1 MENRTNTPH
10 PIAHVRE
17 SDRTEQT
24 LLAHLEGTANRC
36 AQAAAKIGLGTAG
49 ELIGLLHDLGKYSDE
64 FQSYLRSVTGIADQD
79 GDEDG
84 PVLQRGKVDHSTA
97 GAQLAWRE
105 LCKAG
110 PLGQIVGQT
119 LALCIAS
126 HHSGLI
132 DCLKTD
138 PVDGPRDDFTRR
150 MLKLDARTHFE
161 EARIK
166 LDAELEVRISALI
179 HDESLIAA
187 FKKSLHAIAM
197 ASPEKSDRTT
207 VAQFQ
212 VGLLVR
218 FLFSCLIAADRQDT
232 ADFERPRAAGERQHG
247 LFLPW
252 QILSDRLEA
261 HLATFQP
268 RHPIDRI
275 RQDISQHCLE
285 AATRSPGIFTLTVP
299 TGGGKTLASLRFA
312 LQHARIHN
320 LDRVVY
326 VVPFT
331 TIIDQNAEVARK
343 ILEPASYP
351 EDKGRVVLEHHSNLD
366 PIHQGWKNKLLAEDW
381 DAPVVYTTSVQFLE
395 ALFGGGTRGARRM
408 HQLARSVIVFDE
420 IQSLPVRC
428 IHLFN
433 NAINFLTD
441 HCGSTVVLCTATQP
455 LLGKVDAKLGAAKLS
470 PDREMIPNVTETF
483 AHLRRVEVKD
493 QRKPGGWSVQD
504 IAALAD
510 AEVATA
516 RSCLIVVNTKK
527 AASALFRALQPS
539 GRPVFHL
546 STSMCPAHRKASLAE
561 IHDKLKVGA
570 EVLCVS
576 TQLIEAGVDI
586 DFGSVVRFAAGLDSI
601 AQAAGRCNR
610 NGSRAAGFVHIVNP
624 AEESLSALRDIDIA
638 QQKTDRVLDDFRQDP
653 GKFDHDLL
661 SPKAMECFYEN
672 YFFARKKEM
681 SYPVGHDRIG
691 HDDTLLDLLSTN
703 PIVTEDFKR
712 AKHKAPAYLGQSFKM
727 ANQAFQAI
735 DAPTQGVVVPYGERG
750 RKLVS
755 DLCAAT
761 DLENQHRL
769 LRAAQQFTVNVFPHD
784 FRALSEAGALHEVQ
798 PKTDIY
804 CLNERYYSRDFG
816 LSTEP
821 VSPGEFLYVEQA
833 QKHD

>member
-1 MENRTNTPH
+1 MESRMNMPH

-17 SDRTEQT
+17 SDHAEQT
-24 LLAHLEGTANRC
+24 LLAHLEGTASRC

-49 ELIGLLHDLGKYSDE
+49 ELIGLLHDLGKYSNE

-105 LCKAG
+105 LSKSG
-110 PLGQIVGQT
+110 QLGKMVGQA
-119 LALCIAS
+119 LALCVAS

-132 DCLKTD
+132 DCLTAD
-138 PVDGPRDDFTRR
+138 PAEGPRDTFTRR
-150 MLKLDARTHFE
+150 MLKDDARTHFE
-161 EARIK
+161 ESQLK
-166 LDAELEVRISALI
+166 LDAQLQTRISALLR
-179 HDESLIAA
+179 DEPLIAA
-187 FKKSLHAIAM
+187 FKKLVAAI
-197 ASPEKSDRTT
+197 ASPEKSESII
-207 VAQFQ
+207 QFK

-232 ADFERPRAAGERQHG
+232 ADFERPNAASERQHG
-247 LFLPW
+247 RFLPW
-252 QILSDRLEA
+252 QVLADRLEA

-275 RQDISQHCLE
+275 RQDISQHCFE
-285 AATRSPGIFTLTVP
+285 AASRSPGIFTLTVP

-320 LDRVVY
+320 LDRIVY

-343 ILEPASYP
+343 ILEPTTHP

-408 HQLARSVIVFDE
+408 HQLAKSVIVFDE

-433 NAINFLTD
+433 NAINFLAAQ
-441 HCGSTVVLCTATQP
+441 CGSTIVLCTATQP
-455 LLGKVDAKLGAAKLS
+455 LLGRVDAQLGAAKLIS
-470 PDREMIPNVTETF
+470 ESEMIPNVTETF

-493 QRKPGGWSVQD
+493 QRRPGGWSVQD
-504 IAALAD
+504 IAALAE

-516 RSCLIVVNTKK
+516 KSCLIVVNTKK
-527 AASALFRALQPS
+527 AASALFRTLQPS
-539 GRPVFHL
+539 GRLVFHL
-546 STSMCPAHRKASLAE
+546 STSMCPAHRKASLAK
-561 IHDKLKVGA
+561 IHDQLKVGA

-610 NGSRAAGFVHIVNP
+610 NGSRARGLVHVVNP
-624 AEESLSALRDIDIA
+624 AEESLSALHDIDIA
-638 QQKTDRVLDDFRQDP
+638 RQKTDRVLDDFRQDP

-661 SPKAMECFYEN
+661 SPKAMEWFYEN
-672 YFFARKKEM
+672 YFFARKDEM
-681 SYPVGHDRIG
+681 GYPVGHARIG
-691 HDDTLLDLLSTN
+691 HDDTLLALLSTN

-712 AKHKAPAYLGQSFKM
+712 AKQKAPETYLRQSFKM

-735 DAPTQGVVVPYGERG
+735 DAPTQGVVVPYGESG
-750 RKLVS
+750 RKLIS

-761 DLENQHRL
+761 DLENQYRL
-769 LRAAQQFTVNVFPHD
+769 LRAAQQFTVNVFDHD
-784 FRALSEAGALHEVQ
+784 RRRLLDAGALHEVQ

-821 VSPGEFLYVEQA
+821 VSLGELLYV
-833 QKHD
+833 D